1 MLVIDRPPHHLSWPI
16 TKAAEEVEDHTSV
29 VRVRV
34 SNTRPLCVVAS
45 LQITGVDI
53 LLPEVRI
60 RLAGVAGR
68 ATVFVDDTLHS
79 VKKPPGE
86 RKRRDNAPG
95 LILRV
100 IIGVVAV
107 RGVMS
112 VGHDAVPDD
121 QQARPYSHKYVVVDI
136 FNHIVLVQMA
146 RREKHPF
153 EGVSGIVLREYSD
166 RLDIEKPTEVL
177 NVRP

>member
-1 MLVIDRPPHHLSWPI
+1 
-16 TKAAEEVEDHTSV
+16 
-29 VRVRV
+29 
-34 SNTRPLCVVAS
+34 VVAS
-45 LQITGVDI
+45 LQITGVDV

-68 ATVFVDDTLHS
+68 AAVFVDDTLHS
-79 VKKPPGE
+79 VTKPPGE
-86 RKRRDNAPG
+86 RKRRDNAPD

-136 FNHIVLVQMA
+136 FKRKPRRIPRPTVGGEESDTCCTIPIFSSWHPNDMIVVDGQQLSSATGRSQPAPKSGMPICE
-146 RREKHPF
+146 RRDPL
-153 EGVSGIVLREYSD
+153 GTTR
-166 RLDIEKPTEVL
+166 
-177 NVRP
+177 